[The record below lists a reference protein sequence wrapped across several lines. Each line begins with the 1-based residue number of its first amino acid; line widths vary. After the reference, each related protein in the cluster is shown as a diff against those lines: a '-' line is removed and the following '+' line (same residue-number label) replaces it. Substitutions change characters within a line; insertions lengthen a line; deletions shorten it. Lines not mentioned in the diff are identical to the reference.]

1 MLASP
6 SFHDVLNMLAPLVAE
21 SLLSASE
28 HFPATKAMVY

>member
-21 SLLSASE
+21 SLVREQRFRNQIL
-28 HFPATKAMVY
+28 